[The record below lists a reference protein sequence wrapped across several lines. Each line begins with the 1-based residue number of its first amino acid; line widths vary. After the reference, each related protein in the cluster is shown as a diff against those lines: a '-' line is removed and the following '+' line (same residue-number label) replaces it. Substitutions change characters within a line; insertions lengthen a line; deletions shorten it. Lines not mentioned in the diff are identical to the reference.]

1 MRFISTNPATEIPIH
16 EYQAH
21 SHSEIEDILSHAVQ
35 CKGQL
40 AFLTPIERVQCIKT
54 IADNL
59 ISGKDKFAEMI
70 TLEMGKNI
78 RESRKEIEKCALLCN
93 YYADNGL
100 QMLEND
106 IVKTEASKSYVA
118 YRPLGVI
125 LAIMPWN
132 FPFWQVFRFGI
143 PALLAGNYILLKHA
157 SNTSGCSFLI
167 EDIFNSSG
175 VNTLSSILTDNDTIA
190 KIISDKRISAVTLT
204 GSTEAGRA
212 VAQISGKYLKKC
224 VLELGGSDPYLILED
239 ADISKAAKT
248 CTDSRLL
255 NAGQSCISA
264 KRLIVVSKVYD
275 QFIEAFL
282 TEMSAN
288 SYGDPND
295 ETKDIGPQ
303 AREDLRNKL
312 HKQVQRGLI
321 EGGTQLLGC
330 KIPVT
335 TGFYYPPSIVADV
348 STDNPLFV
356 EEVFGPVAV
365 ITKANS
371 ENEAIE
377 FANKTDFGLGGAVFT
392 KDIEKGEHIA
402 ANLINAGT
410 CVVNDMV
417 KSDPRLPFGGI
428 KDSGFGRELGNF
440 GPREFMNIK
449 TVVIQ

>member
-1 MRFISTNPATEIPIH
+1 MRLLSINPATEIPIH
-16 EYQAH
+16 EYQSH
-21 SHSEIEDILSHAVQ
+21 SHNEIEDILSHAVQ
-35 CKGQL
+35 YQAQL
-40 AFLTPIERVQCIKT
+40 ALLTPIERVQCIKN
-54 IADNL
+54 IADIL
-59 ISGKDKFAEMI
+59 ISGIDKYAEMI

-100 QMLEND
+100 QMLENQ
-106 IVKTEASKSYVA
+106 IIETEAKKSYVA
-118 YRPLGVI
+118 FRPLGII

-143 PALLAGNYILLKHA
+143 PALLAGNFILLKHA
-157 SNTSGCSFLI
+157 SNTSGCSLLI
-167 EDIFNSSG
+167 EDIFNSG
-175 VNTLSSILTDNDTIA
+175 GQKKLYSILTDNDTIA

-204 GSTEAGRA
+204 GSTEAGKA

-224 VLELGGSDPYLILED
+224 VLELGGSDPYIILED
-239 ADISKAAKT
+239 ADISKAAKI

-264 KRLIVVSKVYD
+264 KRLIVDSKVYN
-275 QFIEAFL
+275 QFVEAFL
-282 TEMSAN
+282 SEMSAK

-330 KIPVT
+330 KIPVM

-365 ITKANS
+365 ITKANN

-377 FANKTDFGLGGAVFT
+377 YANKTDFGLGGAIFT

-428 KDSGFGRELGNF
+428 KDSGFGRELGCF